1 MEVWIL
7 VVGLPSA
14 LAMPLMVGWPRV
26 AGLLLLVAV
35 QALWM
40 AALPLLV
47 EWFPLPEAG
56 SSLAVGL
63 PLAAGLPL

>member
-1 MEVWIL
+1 M
-7 VVGLPSA
+7 VGLPSA
-14 LAMPLMVGWPRV
+14 LVLPLAVGWPRV
-26 AGLLLLVAV
+26 EGSLLLAAV

-40 AALPLLV
+40 AAWPLLV
-47 EWFPLPEAG
+47 EQFPLPAGG